1 MFIADRNA
9 RRSDNTIPAPQSK
22 DNHGNGT
29 SEWRMMLASS
39 HQSHTHGVDC
49 WSSPNVGIGPGS
61 LMALT
66 FLPKA
71 FCGQIIVFG

>member
-1 MFIADRNA
+1 MA
-9 RRSDNTIPAPQSK
+9 RRAADTLSQAVTRCISPTD
-22 DNHGNGT
+22 HGNGT
-29 SEWRMMLASS
+29 SEWRMMLARL

-66 FLPKA
+66 FLAKA
-71 FCGQIIVFG
+71 FCGQFIVFG